1 MRINYYLLRRSE
13 LTIRKIYLD
22 PTGNRL
28 AVTFFGLADRIGLY
42 AIVMRPLPE
51 LVPIGWVYGGGGQE
65 ADEDRLPTV
74 SWGNKIKH
82 GALMGIQW
90 TLTQFTYISLKF

>member
-1 MRINYYLLRRSE
+1 LRINYSLLRRSE

-28 AVTFFGLADRIGLY
+28 AVTFVGVADRIGLY

-51 LVPIGWVYGGGGQE
+51 LVPIGWVYGGDGQE

-82 GALMGIQW
+82 GALMGVQW